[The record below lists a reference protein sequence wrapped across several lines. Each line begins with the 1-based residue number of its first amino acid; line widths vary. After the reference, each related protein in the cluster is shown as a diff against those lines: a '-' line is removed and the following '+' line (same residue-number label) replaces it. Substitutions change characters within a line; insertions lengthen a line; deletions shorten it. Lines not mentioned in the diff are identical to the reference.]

1 MRMVKRT
8 MLIGVAI
15 AATVLVMFAAITL
28 SDDMKGFEGKEP
40 NGVPFTP
47 EDDGTLDTGS
57 LPYVLFE
64 EYGPVLLVLAI
75 LMFGAIIGGAYI
87 AKEDDEDDTD

>member
-1 MRMVKRT
+1 MNKKT
-8 MLIGVAI
+8 LLAGVAI
-15 AATVLVMFAAITL
+15 AAVLMVIFSAVIL
-28 SDDMKGFEGKEP
+28 SDDMDAYDDKEP
-40 NGVPFTP
+40 NGVPFTS
-47 EDDGTLDTGS
+47 DGDELDETS

-64 EYGPVLLVLAI
+64 DYGPVLLVLAV